1 MSTIYDDPAYIQF
14 VDDSRDKFWNN
25 TRHAYTYDLQI
36 YGDDNHF
43 VLWLPD
49 SLDFIEDDFK
59 SMHRRKAIFETLEQG
74 EIWEWLCEVHEE
86 IQYLQPQA
94 N

>member
-1 MSTIYDDPAYIQF
+1 MTTVYNDPAYIQF
-14 VDDSRDKFWNN
+14 LADSREKFWNSPM
-25 TRHAYTYDLQI
+25 RAYIYDMQI
-36 YGDDNHF
+36 YTDDLHF

-49 SLDFIEDDFK
+49 SLNYLEDDFN
-59 SMHRRKAIFETLEQG
+59 SMHKRKVIYETLEQG

-86 IQYLQPQA
+86 ILELRSQA